1 MVFIATA
8 LTGFS
13 IVAAVILLIAY
24 LFFLDSMQKT
34 VIGKAACAT
43 LLITLALLQYQHFRF
58 LDTGVPLLETRSY
71 VLLLMLAPTS
81 FYFFSREILL
91 GGAGVRPWHVGNLLP
106 LPAAAI
112 LPVDVAA
119 PLAFVAGA
127 GYTLWFLRLVYGM
140 RRNVSRF
147 RFELFFFGLFTLL
160 ALLTLALIFLIP
172 MTGPRA
178 FYAAYTLCIGLG
190 FALVVAALIVFPEL
204 LTDIA
209 ETARLSYA
217 TTTLGGV
224 DVADRLR
231 ALERVMQD
239 ERLFANEDLN
249 LAMTASAIELTP
261 HQLSELVNTHFGH
274 GFSRY
279 VRGQRVAEAQ
289 RLLAEDPGA
298 SVLSIGMMVGF
309 RSQSNF
315 YTAFREIAGQ
325 TPGAYRRGH
334 DASKPS

>member
-1 MVFIATA
+1 MLSITTA

-13 IVAAVILLIAY
+13 IVAALILLIAY
-24 LFFLDSMQKT
+24 LLFLDSMQKT
-34 VIGKAACAT
+34 ALGKIACAA
-43 LLITLALLQYQHFRF
+43 LLVTLALLQHQHLRF
-58 LDTGVPLLETRSY
+58 LDTGIPLLETRSY
-71 VLLLMLAPTS
+71 VLLLMLAPTA

-91 GGAGVRPWHVGNLLP
+91 ASAGLRSWHVVNLLP
-106 LPAAAI
+106 LPAAAV
-112 LPVDVAA
+112 LPVNMAA
-119 PLAFVAGA
+119 PLAFVVGA
-127 GYTLWFLRLVYGM
+127 AYTLWFLRLVYGM

-172 MTGPRA
+172 ATGPKA
-178 FYAAYTLCIGLG
+178 FYAAYALCIGLG

-224 DVADRLR
+224 DVAECMRT
-231 ALERVMQD
+231 LERVMQD
-239 ERLFANEDLN
+239 ERLYANEDLN
-249 LAMTASAIELTP
+249 LAMTARAVDLTP
-261 HQLSELVNTHFGH
+261 HQLSELINTRFGY

-279 VRGQRVAEAQ
+279 VREQRVAEAE
-289 RLLAEDPGA
+289 RLLAKDPEA
-298 SVLSIGMMVGF
+298 SVLSIGMAVGF

-315 YTAFREIAGQ
+315 YTAFREIVGD
-325 TPGAYRRGH
+325 TPGAYRR
-334 DASKPS
+334 ARSKDS

>member
-1 MVFIATA
+1 MFLFTTA

-13 IVAAVILLIAY
+13 MIAAIILLVAY

-34 VIGKAACAT
+34 VVGKVACAA
-43 LLITLALLQYQHFRF
+43 LLATLALLQYQHFRF
-58 LDTGVPLLETRSY
+58 LETGVPLLETRTY
-71 VLLLMLAPTS
+71 VLLLMFAPTA

-91 GGAGVRPWHVGNLLP
+91 GGAGLKPWHIFNLLP
-106 LPAAAI
+106 LLAAVF
-112 LPVDVAA
+112 LPVSIAA
-119 PLAFVAGA
+119 PLAFVVGA

-172 MTGPRA
+172 VTGAKA
-178 FYAAYTLCIGLG
+178 FYAAYAICIGVG
-190 FALVVAALIVFPEL
+190 FALVVAALVVFPEL

-224 DVADRLR
+224 DVAERLR
-231 ALERVMQD
+231 ALERVMRE
-239 ERLFANEDLN
+239 ERLYANEDLN
-249 LAMTASAIELTP
+249 LAMTARAIDLTP
-261 HQLSELVNTHFGH
+261 HQLSELINTHFGH

-279 VRGQRVAEAQ
+279 VREQRVAEAQ
-289 RLLAEDPGA
+289 RMLSEDPEA
-298 SVLSIGMMVGF
+298 SVLSIGMTVGF

-315 YTAFREIAGQ
+315 YTAFREIAGA
-325 TPGAYRRGH
+325 TPGAYRRGR
-334 DASKPS
+334 KPSKDS